1 MKLGLRKNMDSEG
14 ILFETTDS
22 NLHLVLFNKILIQI
36 YNSEAFSD
44 NISEN
49 FKVKFVEFN
58 FDVKKKYDLIINIV
72 EFINFDEKFEGE
84 KRLLKRKL
92 QEFATQHN
100 LHLITIDSTEELF
113 YIVKNIYEHNKVEA

>member
-113 YIVKNIYEHNKVEA
+113 YIVKNIYEHNKLEA